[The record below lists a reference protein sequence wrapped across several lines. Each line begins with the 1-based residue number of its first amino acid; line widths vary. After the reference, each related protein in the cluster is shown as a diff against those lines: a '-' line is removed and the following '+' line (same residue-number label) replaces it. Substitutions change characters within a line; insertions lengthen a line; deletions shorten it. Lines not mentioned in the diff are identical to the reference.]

1 MKILIIGN
9 GFIGTRCAES
19 WDDAALSSDI
29 ITTLDDA
36 LKILDTHKPDCVLN
50 AAGIRG
56 KPNVD
61 WCETNQV
68 ETILGNTLLP
78 ILIAQACHERGVYL
92 LHIGSGCIFYGQSPD
107 PQGWKESDFG
117 NPIPVY
123 SRSKWAADLV
133 LSTLPNVGIARI
145 RIPMDY
151 VSSPGNII
159 DKLASYEKI
168 IDVENSITVVE
179 DMVGV
184 FRQLLERGAAG
195 IFHVT
200 NPGSIKHKEI
210 VALYE
215 ELIGPAQVKEWISEE
230 ELVSGGLAQKNR
242 STNILQSEN
251 LEKLGIHMRSIK
263 EAARSTMER
272 YAQEKKGSDGKH

>member
-9 GFIGTRCAES
+9 GFIGTRCAQS
-19 WDDAALSSDI
+19 WNDAVVSSDI
-29 ITTLDDA
+29 INRVEDV
-36 LKILDTHKPDCVLN
+36 LKILDTYKPDCVLN
-50 AAGIRG
+50 AAGVRG

-61 WCETNQV
+61 WCETHQM

-78 ILIAQACHERGVYL
+78 VLIAQACQKRGVYL
-92 LHIGSGCIFYGQSPD
+92 LHIGSGCIFYGRSPD
-107 PQGWKESDFG
+107 PKGWKEGDFG
-117 NPIPVY
+117 NPTAVY

-151 VSSPGNII
+151 IASSGNII

-215 ELIGPAQVKEWISEE
+215 ELVGPAQVKQWISEE
-230 ELVSGGLAQKNR
+230 ELVRSGLAQKNR
-242 STNILQSEN
+242 STNILQSAN
-251 LEKLGIHMRSIK
+251 LEKLGIHMRPIK
-263 EAARSTMER
+263 EAARRTVEK
-272 YAQEKKGSDGKH
+272 YAQQKGSDGKK